1 MSNIFLC
8 LGPESGKKSDF
19 IKQLKSQLTAK
30 GDLDFYNYYSFDQ
43 ELQSV
48 ISLLKNESLFSAHT
62 MVVYNNCEAIKT
74 KADVSLVKE
83 FASSKSGNAT
93 LVLASD
99 GMSVD
104 KKLKDLIPKQNQK
117 IFWELFE
124 NEKKGFIQRQFREHN
139 KRISQDAV
147 EMLLEMI
154 ENNTS
159 ELAAQCNR
167 VIQYYSDLD
176 TIEAEQIE
184 KIIYHSKEENVFTLF
199 ARICHRDLEGAL
211 EITEK
216 LLMEGSNQIVGLVAG
231 LSWQLQRLEQ
241 VIYFI
246 HKHYSPGEAC
256 KKAGVRG
263 KSNEANY
270 QRASREFN
278 LHQIRDAIT
287 KLEKTDLQLR
297 SNKTDFQPHLLKM
310 LLFSIIR

>member
-19 IKQLKSQLTAK
+19 INQIKSQLSQK

-43 ELQSV
+43 DLQSV
-48 ISLLKNESLFSAHT
+48 ISLLKNESLFAAHT

-74 KADVSLVKE
+74 KADIALVQE
-83 FASSKSGNAT
+83 FASSKSANAT

-104 KKLKDLIPKQNQK
+104 KKLKDLVPKQNQK
-117 IFWELFE
+117 MFWELFE
-124 NEKKGFIQRQFREHN
+124 NEKKGFIQKLFRENN
-139 KRISQDAV
+139 KRISQEAV

-159 ELAAQCNR
+159 ELSSQCNR
-167 VIQYYSDLD
+167 VIQYYSDIEV
-176 TIEAEQIE
+176 IEADHIE

-199 ARICHRDLEGAL
+199 ARVCHRDLEGAL
-211 EITEK
+211 EIVEK
-216 LLMEGSNQIVGLVAG
+216 LLMEGANQIVGLVAG

-241 VIYFI
+241 VIFFI
-246 HKHYSPGEAC
+246 HKHYSGDEAC
-256 KKAGVRG
+256 TKAGVRG
-263 KSNEANY
+263 KSNIANY
-270 QRASREFN
+270 LRASREFN
-278 LHQIRDAIT
+278 LHQIRDAVR
-287 KLEKTDLQLR
+287 KLEKTDLELR

-310 LLFSIIR
+310 LLYSIIR